1 MGLQTDRG
9 EMEMVTGYG
18 VGMRNRHG
26 SQCRELEA
34 KRLRIKRSLC
44 RMGHP
49 VDIEVSQDG
58 FWAARECQPGAQACS
73 EQGVEDDHGEKGGGW
88 QNGMARLFCGS
99 LTACG
104 ALTLGQP
111 GLWQRGWHWHK
122 CSHSCESTVYHR
134 KLHILWEAG
143 GWDKGM
149 LGLRVCSP
157 PHLPHSISPGF
168 KEIPPVFRKRKQLSP
183 LTM

>member
-18 VGMRNRHG
+18 VGMSNRHG

-49 VDIEVSQDG
+49 IDIEVSQDG

-73 EQGVEDDHGEKGGGW
+73 EQE
-88 QNGMARLFCGS
+88 
-99 LTACG
+99 
-104 ALTLGQP
+104 
-111 GLWQRGWHWHK
+111 
-122 CSHSCESTVYHR
+122 
-134 KLHILWEAG
+134 
-143 GWDKGM
+143 
-149 LGLRVCSP
+149 
-157 PHLPHSISPGF
+157 
-168 KEIPPVFRKRKQLSP
+168 
-183 LTM
+183 